1 MDELLEPPR
10 ILPGDA
16 LTLLL
21 EDLVAAAP
29 GAALTVDGF
38 CRWFASSVD
47 LLACVPHEDQ
57 RLSWA
62 YCLAQPLS
70 GHAEWKTNVL
80 GEFMR
85 FAEEV
90 RRCRLDAVRREG

>member
-1 MDELLEPPR
+1 MDELSEQPR

-21 EDLVAAAP
+21 NDLV
-29 GAALTVDGF
+29 LTASIAQLNAEAF
-38 CRWFASSVD
+38 ARWFAASVD

-70 GHAEWKTNVL
+70 GHAEWTVQVL
-80 GEFMR
+80 GELMR

-90 RRCRLDAVRREG
+90 RRCRVLS

>member
-16 LTLLL
+16 LAFVFD
-21 EDLVAAAP
+21 DLVAGAVV
-29 GAALTVDGF
+29 AALNPVVF
-38 CRWFASSVD
+38 ARWFAAAVD
-47 LLACVPHEDQ
+47 LLASVPHEDQ

-62 YCLAQPLS
+62 YALAQPLS
-70 GHAEWKTNVL
+70 GGAQWQTVVL
-80 GEFMR
+80 GDLMR

-90 RRCRLDAVRREG
+90 RRCRV